1 MTSRRFILLLVLIFV
16 APSLRADDDLV
27 GTICTLLADQDKD
40 VRAIGLEQ
48 VREQAKGPA
57 ATRQF
62 TALLPK
68 LGDDAQVELLAALAE
83 RGDATARAA
92 VLERVKCDKPT
103 IRAAAIRTLGALGSK
118 DDLSTLIALV
128 TGPSTRSDATAAIVR
143 LRGADINPALA
154 AAAERAAPAV
164 RADLFRILVARHATE
179 TVDMLLVAAS
189 DADAAVRRAAFDALG
204 QLAGPEQMPAMA
216 RLVLAAKTPASR
228 EEAEKAI
235 MSVCQRGKNPDKGV
249 LPLLD
254 FFKQASPVEQTA
266 LLSTLGRVGGKPTLS
281 VVLAAVADKDP
292 VRSEIGLRALC
303 NWPDGGVAP
312 QLYDVARNST
322 DAARRKIALE
332 ALIRVAPLPDGRP
345 DAVRLDMLKKA
356 MTLATSEDQKTAIL
370 RRARAIRTM
379 DSLHFVLPYMDDPNY
394 AQIVAET
401 VVELA
406 HHKGLRHLNTA
417 EFNRVL
423 DKAIRVSKDPRVIDK
438 AKRYKEDRT

>member
-1 MTSRRFILLLVLIFV
+1 VTCRHLILVLAFAFV

-27 GTICTLLADQDKD
+27 ATICTLLADKDKD
-40 VRAIGLEQ
+40 VRALGLEQ

-62 TALLPK
+62 AALLPK
-68 LGDDAQVELLAALAE
+68 LDDEAQVELLAALAE
-83 RGDATARAA
+83 RGDTTAKAA
-92 VLERVKCDKPT
+92 VLERVKCDTPA
-103 IRAAAIRTLGALGSK
+103 IRAAAIRALGALGGK
-118 DDLSTLIALV
+118 DDVPTLIALV
-128 TGPSTRSDATAAIVR
+128 AAASTRSDATAAVVR
-143 LRGADINPALA
+143 LRGAEINPALA
-154 AAAERAAPAV
+154 AAAKHAAPTV
-164 RADLFRILVARHATE
+164 RVELFRILIARHATE
-179 TVDMLLVAAS
+179 TVDMLLAAAD
-189 DADAAVRRAAFDALG
+189 DADAAVRHAAFDALG
-204 QLAGPEQMPAMA
+204 QLAGPEQIPAMA

-228 EEAEKAI
+228 EDAEKAI
-235 MSVCQRGKNPDKGV
+235 MFVCQRGKNPDKGV

-254 FFKQASPVEQTA
+254 FFKQASSVEQTA
-266 LLSTLGRVGGKPTLS
+266 LLSTLGRVGGKPALP

-292 VRSEIGLRALC
+292 LRSKIGLKALC
-303 NWPDGGVAP
+303 NWPDGSVAP
-312 QLYDVARNST
+312 QLYDVARNSA
-322 DAARRKIALE
+322 DAVRRKIALE
-332 ALIRVAPLPDGRP
+332 ALIRVAPLPDRRP

-356 MTLATSEDQKTAIL
+356 MTLATSKDQKTAIL

-406 HHKGLRHLNTA
+406 HHKGLRHANTA